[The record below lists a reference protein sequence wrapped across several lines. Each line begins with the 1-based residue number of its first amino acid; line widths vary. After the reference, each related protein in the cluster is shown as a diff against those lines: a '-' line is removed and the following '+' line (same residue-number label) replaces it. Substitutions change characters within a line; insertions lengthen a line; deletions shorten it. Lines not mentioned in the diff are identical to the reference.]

1 MIEEKIIGK
10 IPNLIAEKNINF
22 LIGSGASVPFF
33 PTLGNIEELL
43 TTSTISEPTKQLIYA
58 LYFNSIIRKNIDL
71 LYQEKENEREEVLQH
86 YKNFIDML
94 LQKMQLRNSRISPN
108 RVNIFTT
115 NYDLFFEIAIDR
127 KLQENQHL
135 FFNDGS
141 SGYFTRLLSS
151 ENYHKTVSLNG
162 VFDNYQ
168 NEIPMINLIKCHGSV
183 SWVRHSENII
193 KVSHDLSNLV
203 KCAEKFD
210 ELKISPDEKKI
221 LEGYLKNWDL
231 HSLEK
236 EAVDRN
242 EILQEFYDEYKNLL
256 IINPEKTKFHHTVLN
271 EYYYSMLRLLSYELE
286 RDQTILLVF
295 GFSFADEHISRLI
308 LRSLNNPFL
317 QVYIFCYSDGSEQ
330 AIKENLGIGN
340 KVSNIHFISPEES
353 DSKIDFQH
361 FNSLIFG
368 GITC

>member
-1 MIEEKIIGK
+1 MIEEKIIEN
-10 IPNLIAEKNINF
+10 IPKLLAEKNLNF

-33 PTLGNIEELL
+33 PTLGNIEGLL
-43 TTSTISEPTKQLIYA
+43 TSSTLSEPTKQLIYA
-58 LYFNSIIRKNIDL
+58 LYFNSIIRKNINL
-71 LYQEKENEREEVLQH
+71 LCQEKENEGEEVLKH
-86 YKNFIDML
+86 YKDFIDML

-115 NYDLFFEIAIDR
+115 NYDLFFEISIDT

-151 ENYHKTVSLNG
+151 DNYHKTVSMNG

-183 SWVRHSENII
+183 SWAKHSENII
-193 KVSHDLSNLV
+193 KVSHDLTNLL

-210 ELKISPDEKKI
+210 ELIISQDEQVK
-221 LEGYLKNWDL
+221 LEGYLINWDL
-231 HSLEK
+231 ESLEK
-236 EAVDRN
+236 VAVDRSQK
-242 EILQEFYDEYKNLL
+242 LKGFYEEYKNLL

-317 QVYIFCYSDGSEQ
+317 QVYIFCFSGGAEQ
-330 AIKENLGIGN
+330 SIKKNLGIDD
-340 KVSNIHFISPEES
+340 KVSNIHFISPGES
-353 DSKIDFQH
+353 DSKIDFNH

-368 GITC
+368 GKKC

>member
-1 MIEEKIIGK
+1 MIEEKIIEN
-10 IPNLIAEKNINF
+10 IPKLIAEKNLNF
-22 LIGSGASVPFF
+22 LIGSGASFPFF
-33 PTLGNIEELL
+33 PTLGNIEDLL
-43 TTSTISEPTKQLIYA
+43 TTSTVSESAKHLIYA
-58 LYFNSIIRKNIDL
+58 LYFNSIIRKNINL
-71 LYQEKENEREEVLQH
+71 LYPVDENEGEEVLKH
-86 YKNFIDML
+86 YKDFVDML

-115 NYDLFFEIAIDR
+115 NYDLFFELAIDR
-127 KLQENQHL
+127 KLQESQHL

-141 SGYFTRLLSS
+141 SGYFTRILSS
-151 ENYHKTVSLNG
+151 DNYHKTVSMNG

-183 SWVRHSENII
+183 SWVKHSDNII
-193 KVSHDLSNLV
+193 KVSHDFNNLE

-210 ELKISPDEKKI
+210 ELKINIEEQVI
-221 LEGYLKNWDL
+221 LEGFLKSWDL
-231 HSLEK
+231 QSLEK
-236 EAVDRN
+236 VAVDRS
-242 EILQEFYDEYKNLL
+242 EMLKVFYDEYKNLL

-317 QVYIFCYSDGSEQ
+317 QVYIFCFSDGAEQ
-330 AIKENLGIGN
+330 VIKKNLGIGE
-340 KVSNIHFISPEES
+340 KTSNIHFISPGEA
-353 DSKIDFQH
+353 DSNIDFKH
-361 FNSLIFG
+361 FNSFIFG
-368 GITC
+368 GGK

>member
-1 MIEEKIIGK
+1 MIEEKVIEN
-10 IPNLIAEKNINF
+10 IPKLLAEKNLNF

-43 TTSTISEPTKQLIYA
+43 TTSTVSEATKQLIYA
-58 LYFNSIIRKNIDL
+58 IYFNSIIRKNINL
-71 LYQEKENEREEVLQH
+71 LYQEQKDESEEVLQN
-86 YKNFIDML
+86 YKEFIDNL

-108 RVNIFTT
+108 RANVFTT
-115 NYDLFFEIAIDR
+115 NYDLFFEISIDR
-127 KLQENQHL
+127 KLQENQPL

-151 ENYHKTVSLNG
+151 ENYHKTVSKNG

-183 SWVRHSENII
+183 LWTKHSEDII
-193 KVSHDLSNLV
+193 EVKQDLSNLLN
-203 KCAEKFD
+203 CAEKFD
-210 ELKISPDEKKI
+210 ELKISLDEQVM
-221 LEGYLKNWDL
+221 LEGFLKNWDL
-231 HSLEK
+231 QSLESVAAEK
-236 EAVDRN
+236 SV
-242 EILQEFYDEYKNLL
+242 ILKEFYDEYKNLL

-286 RDQTILLVF
+286 RDQTILIVF

-317 QVYIFCYSDGSEQ
+317 QVYIFCFSDGAEQ
-330 AIKENLGIGN
+330 AIKKNLGIGE
-340 KVSNIHFISPEES
+340 KVSNIHFISPGES
-353 DSKIDFQH
+353 DNKIDFKH

-368 GITC
+368 GRKC

>member
-1 MIEEKIIGK
+1 MIEEKLIEN
-10 IPNLIAEKNINF
+10 IPILLAEKNLNF

-43 TTSTISEPTKQLIYA
+43 TTSIVEEPTKQLIYA
-58 LYFNSIIRKNIDL
+58 LYFNSIIRKNINL
-71 LYQEKENEREEVLQH
+71 LNLEKENEGEEVLQI
-86 YKNFIDML
+86 YKNFIDLL

-115 NYDLFFEIAIDR
+115 NYDLFFELAIDR

-151 ENYHKTVSLNG
+151 DNYHKTVSING

-183 SWVRHSENII
+183 SWGKHSDNII
-193 KVSHDLSNLV
+193 KVSHDLISLI

-210 ELKISPDEKKI
+210 KLKLNLDEQVM
-221 LEGYLKNWDL
+221 LEGFLKNWDL
-231 HSLEK
+231 ESLEK
-236 EAVDRN
+236 VAVDSS
-242 EILQEFYDEYKNLL
+242 EMLKEFYDEYKNLL

-286 RDQTILLVF
+286 RDQTLLLVF

-317 QVYIFCYSDGSEQ
+317 QVYIFCFSSEAEK
-330 AIKENLGIGN
+330 AIKKNLGIGD
-340 KVSNIHFISPEES
+340 KVSNIHFISPGDS
-353 DSKIDFQH
+353 DSNIDFKH

-368 GITC
+368 GEKC

>member
-1 MIEEKIIGK
+1 MIEENIIEN
-10 IPNLIAEKNINF
+10 IPKLLAEKNLNF
-22 LIGSGASVPFF
+22 LIGSGASVPYF
-33 PTLGNIEELL
+33 PTLGNIEDLL

-58 LYFNSIIRKNIDL
+58 IYFNSIIRKNINL
-71 LYQEKENEREEVLQH
+71 LNQAKENEREEVLQH
-86 YKNFIDML
+86 YKDFIDFL
-94 LQKMQLRNSRISPN
+94 LLKMQLRNSRISPN

-115 NYDLFFEIAIDR
+115 NYDLFFEISIDW

-141 SGYFTRLLSS
+141 SGYFTRILSS
-151 ENYHKTVSLNG
+151 ENYHKTVSMNG

-183 SWVRHSENII
+183 TWVKHSDNII

-210 ELKISPDEKKI
+210 ELKINLDEQVI
-221 LEGYLKNWDL
+221 LEGFLKNWDL
-231 HSLEK
+231 QSLEK
-236 EAVDRN
+236 VAVDRS
-242 EILQEFYDEYKNLL
+242 EILKEFYDEYKNLL

-317 QVYIFCYSDGSEQ
+317 QVYIFCFSVGAEQ
-330 AIKENLGIGN
+330 VIKKNLGIGD
-340 KVSNIHFISPEES
+340 KVSNIHFISPGES
-353 DSKIDFQH
+353 DFKIDFKY

-368 GITC
+368 GGKC